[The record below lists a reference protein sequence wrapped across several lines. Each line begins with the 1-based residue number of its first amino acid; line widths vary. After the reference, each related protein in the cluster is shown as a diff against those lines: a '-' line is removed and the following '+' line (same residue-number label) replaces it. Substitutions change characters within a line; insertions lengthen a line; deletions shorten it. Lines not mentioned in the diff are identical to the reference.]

1 MKDNRQ
7 PDSVS
12 SALDQ
17 ELSRMAREVPEMPES
32 FRQGWRSALRQE
44 AAGASA
50 PEKILPLTQ
59 KAPPAS
65 EPASAPA
72 PGRRFPGSW
81 RRGLSIAAVFLF
93 LLGGTLLG
101 QDAVS
106 LTRRDPSFSISAP
119 LPSPLSTASP
129 TGPVQALSAAA
140 PEPSADLAALPG
152 ESPALLTGSAA
163 REAVSAKSAEQP
175 SSPEMEEAEACDSA
189 AEEEEAID
197 FAAEAPRTAESAA
210 EEPAAAESE
219 MEEAAVADSEA
230 DETPLFSF
238 AAEESAAGDFAAAGS
253 GAAEEPEAAET
264 GTENRDA
271 GAAAGVLPAET
282 GPASDALSAA
292 AAGQPTPP
300 AWTKPLGIALVCL
313 SFALAAL
320 LLMRKN
326 RP

>member
-32 FRQGWRSALRQE
+32 FRQGWRSVLRQE

-59 KAPPAS
+59 KAPQAS
-65 EPASAPA
+65 EPSSAPA

-106 LTRRDPSFSISAP
+106 LTRRDPSFSVSAP

-140 PEPSADLAALPG
+140 PEPSADLTALPG

-163 REAVSAKSAEQP
+163 REAVSAKSAEPP
-175 SSPEMEEAEACDSA
+175 SSPEMKEAEAYDSA

-197 FAAEAPRTAESAA
+197 FAAEAPRTAES
-210 EEPAAAESE
+210 
-219 MEEAAVADSEA
+219 
-230 DETPLFSF
+230 

-264 GTENRDA
+264 GAENRDA
-271 GAAAGVLPAET
+271 DAAAGVLPAET

-292 AAGQPTPP
+292 AAADGQPTPP

>member
-32 FRQGWRSALRQE
+32 FRQGWRSVLRQE

-106 LTRRDPSFSISAP
+106 LTRRDPSFSVSAP

-175 SSPEMEEAEACDSA
+175 SSPEMKEAEAYDSA
-189 AEEEEAID
+189 AEEEEALD
-197 FAAEAPRTAESAA
+197 FAAEAPGTAESAA

-230 DETPLFSF
+230 DETLLFSF
-238 AAEESAAGDFAAAGS
+238 AAEES

-271 GAAAGVLPAET
+271 GAAAA
-282 GPASDALSAA
+282 D
-292 AAGQPTPP
+292 GQPTPP